1 MARRFVRTDEDA
13 HDLAQDA
20 LMFALSRGFDDWS
33 APARRAW
40 LHGVMRRH
48 AAFVARTEG
57 RRKRREQVTDEQS
70 AKGQQGA
77 HYQQSAHGQQG
88 EQGERKPA
96 AWTWSPTFLAALPPS
111 LRAVAL
117 LASAD
122 LCAAEIGWL
131 LQLEPTTLRTRLSA
145 LRRAVHAE
153 SDVPTLPAPEPPLT
167 LGQRRAPLL
176 ASLKRLPGQA
186 LATHDPDGHTIVLR
200 FVAHKNGAHGN
211 T

>member
-1 MARRFVRTDEDA
+1 MARRFVRTDADA

-20 LMFALSRGFDDWS
+20 LTFALSRGFDDWS

-57 RRKRREQVTDEQS
+57 RRKRREQATDEHATTEPS
-70 AKGQQGA
+70 EAKPG
-77 HYQQSAHGQQG
+77 
-88 EQGERKPA
+88 

-122 LCAAEIGWL
+122 LCAAEVGWL
-131 LQLEPTTLRTRLSA
+131 LQLEPATLRTRLSA

-153 SDVPTLPAPEPPLT
+153 SESPTLPAPEPQLT
-167 LGQRRAPLL
+167 LGRQRAPLL
-176 ASLKRLPGQA
+176 GSLKRLPGQA

-200 FVAHKNGAHGN
+200 VVAHKTGVSGN

>member
-13 HDLAQDA
+13 RDLAQDA

-57 RRKRREQVTDEQS
+57 RRKRREQVTDEQ
-70 AKGQQGA
+70 GA
-77 HYQQSAHGQQG
+77 QDHQRAQDQRGAQD
-88 EQGERKPA
+88 ERSEVKLG
-96 AWTWSPTFLAALPPS
+96 AWTWSPKFLAALPPS

-122 LCAAEIGWL
+122 LCSAEIGWL
-131 LQLEPTTLRTRLSA
+131 LQLEPATLRTRLSA
-145 LRRAVHAE
+145 LRRAVHSE
-153 SDVPTLPAPEPPLT
+153 SESPTLPAPEPRLA
-167 LGQRRAPLL
+167 LGQQRAPLL
-176 ASLKRLPGQA
+176 ERLKRLPGQA
-186 LATHDPDGHTIVLR
+186 LATHDPDGHTILLR
-200 FVAHKNGAHGN
+200 FVAHKSGARGN